1 MSPALS
7 PLFGDLSGLPPTS
20 VFHGTADML
29 ISEARRLKADVL
41 NAGGQLNLYEYS
53 GAFHVFMAIQ
63 FLPESQ
69 RSKPDRTLYQVH

>member
-1 MSPALS
+1 
-7 PLFGDLSGLPPTS
+7 
-20 VFHGTADML
+20 ML
-29 ISEARRLKADVL
+29 ISEARRLKANVL

-69 RSKPDRTLYQVH
+69 RSKSDRTLYQVH